1 MDEEV
6 GRELGVVGERGGS
19 LYLGSKMMN
28 ESRASVRLE
37 GEGGAGRNFFWFLYY

>member
-1 MDEEV
+1 MLH
-6 GRELGVVGERGGS
+6 RELGVVGERGGS

-37 GEGGAGRNFFWFLYY
+37 GEGERPQFFCFLYY